1 MDVNQL
7 QLKQIVDSHLG
18 SGTIG
23 KNGETSYFCPFCNH
37 YKKKLQV
44 NYLSEVF
51 HCWVCNTKGRSIAT
65 LLKKSNAPKH
75 FFTKALEL
83 STKKTYTN
91 GSEQSKVEQVS
102 LPQEYIPMWKG
113 SSSSPYYKNAIHY
126 LLEKRKLTKYD
137 ILKYQI
143 GYCESGEYSGMIIV
157 PSYDQHGMLNY
168 FVGRS
173 FYNNAT
179 IKHKNP
185 DSTKDVI
192 GFESIID
199 WSQPITI
206 VEGAFDAIT
215 TKRNCIPLF
224 GKKILTKL
232 KSRILEERTKTIYL
246 ALDPDAIA
254 DAIIEIEYFINN
266 GIDVRLVPLQ
276 QDPNDTGYL
285 KMRTLISKT
294 SSIDLFD
301 LVSLKMAV

>member
-18 SGTIG
+18 SGTVS

-44 NYLSEVF
+44 NFISEVF

-75 FFTKALEL
+75 LFVKALEL
-83 STKKTYTN
+83 TTKKPHNTN
-91 GSEQSKVEQVS
+91 SEQSKTEQVT

-113 SSSSPYYKNAIHY
+113 NGSSPYFKNAMHY

-143 GYCESGEYSGMIIV
+143 GYCESGEYGGMIIV
-157 PSYDQHGMLNY
+157 PSYDQHGLLNY

-173 FYNNAT
+173 FYPNPT

-192 GFESIID
+192 GFESLID
-199 WSQPITI
+199 WTQPITI

-215 TKRNCIPLF
+215 TKRNSIPLF
-224 GKKILTKL
+224 GKKMLTKL
-232 KSRILEERTKTIYL
+232 KSKIIEERVDTIYL
-246 ALDPDAIA
+246 ALDPDAVS
-254 DAIIEIEYFINN
+254 DALVEIEYFINN
-266 GIDVRLVPLQ
+266 GVDVKLVRLH
-276 QDPNDTGYL
+276 QDPNDTGFEG
-285 KMRTLISKT
+285 MRNLINET
-294 SSIDLFD
+294 SSVDLFD
-301 LVSLKMAV
+301 LITLKMAV